1 MDSNVLRDC
10 SSRRWDVVENMEGSR
25 EAVILIRGVSH
36 GQGSRSRMVA
46 FEVTKGSQSSRMS
59 TVLDGMSVYLLRES
73 RSWFIKDLGAAYE
86 VGDVCRLQACD
97 ARTRRRNG
105 MVSGEEEFTN
115 LDKTTDTMSS
125 FRKVESGCRVAELK
139 SCGRR

>member
-1 MDSNVLRDC
+1 
-10 SSRRWDVVENMEGSR
+10 
-25 EAVILIRGVSH
+25 
-36 GQGSRSRMVA
+36 MVA

-115 LDKTTDTMSS
+115 LDKNNRYDVVLSQGRVWLQS
-125 FRKVESGCRVAELK
+125 CRVEELWK
-139 SCGRR
+139 TVREKRW